1 MTSTLIVYP
10 EVLLSL
16 VIYLEFSMQIIIVN
30 GSFCIF
36 FFFFNYTTRS
46 RTSSVLLRK
55 IVMVDVLVPFLI
67 RVCIF
72 LKECF

>member
-36 FFFFNYTTRS
+36 FFKLYYT
-46 RTSSVLLRK
+46 V
-55 IVMVDVLVPFLI
+55 
-67 RVCIF
+67 
-72 LKECF
+72 